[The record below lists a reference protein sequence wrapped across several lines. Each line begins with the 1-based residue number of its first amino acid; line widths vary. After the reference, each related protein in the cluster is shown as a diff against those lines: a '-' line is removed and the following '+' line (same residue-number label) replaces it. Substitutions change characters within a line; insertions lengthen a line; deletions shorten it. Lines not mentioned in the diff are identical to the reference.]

1 MRLQSLVRA
10 SGLAAL
16 ACALGCGH
24 EGPTGPTIS
33 LSQAEV
39 VTLADE
45 VGDLMPT
52 PLVDAPGPINAT
64 AACPGGGNISAAG
77 SVGATNTTVT
87 LDMTYTFT
95 SCKSAHYT
103 VSGPLRVRGSASSTA
118 TELSLQ
124 ARFTGT
130 VAVGTSDGRSGN
142 CGVDFT
148 VSTTVGQSTA
158 NPTYTI
164 SGSACG
170 VNVSGTR

>member
-1 MRLQSLVRA
+1 M
-10 SGLAAL
+10 G
-16 ACALGCGH
+16 
-24 EGPTGPTIS
+24 
-33 LSQAEV
+33 LSQAEI

-52 PLVDAPGPINAT
+52 PLVDAPGPVNAS
-64 AACPGGGNISAAG
+64 AACPGGGSISAAG
-77 SVGATNTTVT
+77 SLSATSTTVT
-87 LDMTYTFT
+87 LDATYTFD

-103 VSGPLRVRGSASSTA
+103 VSGPLRVQGSATSTG
-118 TELSLQ
+118 TQLSMQ
-124 ARFTGT
+124 ASFKGT
-130 VAVGTSDGRSGN
+130 VAVSTSDGRSGN

-148 VSTTVGQSTA
+148 VSTTVGQGTA